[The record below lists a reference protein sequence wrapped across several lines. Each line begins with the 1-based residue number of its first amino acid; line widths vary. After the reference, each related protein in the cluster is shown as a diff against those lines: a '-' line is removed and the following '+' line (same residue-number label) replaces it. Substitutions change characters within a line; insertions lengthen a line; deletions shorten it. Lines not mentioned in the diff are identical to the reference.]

1 MYFIYKH
8 IFLFVLLYNIFLSS
22 SYQFPPAK
30 YGHNNKY
37 SRSYVPISSTPI
49 KPLPEHYTFE
59 YIRDQLKH
67 MKELK
72 DEIIRNRLRNHEL
85 MDKIDIQDL
94 IEKQRRK
101 KDNELKD
108 THEKY
113 NKYKLLLDNEEDEKR
128 KKILLQLENDE
139 ENTDYLNEQEHK
151 EEENKNNKK
160 KKYKIQDDKI
170 NKDENTS
177 NRTYKD
183 IREKNKRLR
192 DKEKLNQLDK
202 NDTYRKYIKKEL
214 SEVRLLKDQIIQDK
228 IKKSRL
234 KKDNLIDYELTK
246 LLLEEEKR
254 QLELS
259 SEYIEQQKI
268 KKAKKLKMQKKE
280 EKYDKFKL
288 SIKKSIKKLL
298 RKINLVIYKM
308 LEKIFDGDK
317 WYRVFYY
324 IYRVTLIKIIFK
336 KLDKAYDKAEDSIIE
351 NESGGYAFLFSSLVG
366 AIVLLY
372 YASTLAI
379 SSIPVA
385 YIILLIFLSGFVLGA
400 LGSIYFIITEKG
412 PYAKRKRSKRM
423 ALIKSLYENDE
434 ENKLDNS

>member
-139 ENTDYLNEQEHK
+139 ENTEYLNEQEHK

-214 SEVRLLKDQIIQDK
+214 SDVRLLKDQIIQDK

-280 EKYDKFKL
+280 EKYNKFKL

-298 RKINLVIYKM
+298 RKINLVIYKI

-324 IYRVTLIKIIFK
+324 IYRVTLIKIIFE
-336 KLDKAYDKAEDSIIE
+336 KLDKAYDKAEDSVIE
-351 NESGGYAFLFSSLVG
+351 NETGGYAFLFSSLAA
-366 AIVLLY
+366 AIGMICISPTLIPQMPVV
-372 YASTLAI
+372 ASMI
-379 SSIPVA
+379 FF
-385 YIILLIFLSGFVLGA
+385 IFLTGFILGA
-400 LGSIYFIITEKG
+400 LASIYFVITEKG

-423 ALIKSLYENDE
+423 AFIKSLYQKDE
-434 ENKLDNS
+434 EKKIDNS